1 MENILFY
8 IILIVTGVAII
19 LSFIFAKS
27 KALKKFAYDLV
38 VLAEENIIGSKLG
51 EEKLNFVI
59 KKLRERFPHLSPF
72 ITEATLRKIIEAAV
86 DKMKKELSNEDVT
99 EE

>member
-8 IILIVTGVAII
+8 IILIVTGVAVI

-27 KALKKFAYDLV
+27 KALKKLAYDLV
-38 VLAEENIIGSKLG
+38 VFAEKNIKGSKLG
-51 EEKLNFVI
+51 EEKLDFVI
-59 KKLRERFPHLSPF
+59 KELREYFPHFSTF
-72 ITEATLRKIIEAAV
+72 ITEAMLRKIIEAAV
-86 DKMKKELSNEDVT
+86 DRMKKELSKEDVT